1 MYKLPIPTFIFIL
14 LFSVTALAQ
23 NVDSSIDNVLQ
34 VPTKY
39 INDID
44 SKIELYTSRI
54 TSKTEKTLTKLSR
67 WENKIKALL
76 EASSPETAEKLFGNN
91 QLTFTKLLEQF
102 KQGEAMMLQYQ
113 APYNKYR
120 DDITTSLKYIEQQ
133 KGELDSKVIKKAKA
147 ASNKMKEL
155 DTEESKVEAVQQFIK
170 TRKKELIA
178 QAFTVIGRS
187 KYLTKINKEAFY
199 YVETL
204 KNYKELFSDSKKAEE
219 TALTILNKIP
229 AFQKFMQQNSML
241 ASLFGPPG
249 GAAGSAAN
257 IANTTGLQTRA
268 SVQNLI
274 QSSISAGGS
283 NAQQTISQN
292 MQQAQ
297 AELTKL
303 KDKLLTSALGV
314 GGTEGGELPD
324 FKPNMQKTK
333 TFKQRLDYGL
343 NFQFGKSNNLIPAT
357 ANMALSIGYKLNDK
371 SIVGLGA
378 SYILGMGSFQ
388 HIQLSHEGIGLR
400 SFIDWKLRKNFF
412 ISGGYEMNH
421 NTQFD
426 NFAQLRGY
434 DEWQRS
440 ALLGIT
446 KKINV
451 KSKWF
456 KSSNIQVLYD
466 FLYQQHLP
474 ATQPVVFRFGYG
486 FK

>member
-1 MYKLPIPTFIFIL
+1 MCKQPLTIFISL
-14 LFSVTALAQ
+14 LLLHATVFSQ
-23 NVDSSIDNVLQ
+23 NIDSSIDNVLL

-44 SKIELYTSRI
+44 SKVELYTKRI
-54 TSKTEKTLTKLSR
+54 TGKTEKTLTKLSR

-76 EASSPETAEKLFGNN
+76 EASSPETANRLFGNN
-91 QLTFTKLLEQF
+91 QMTFTRLLEEY
-102 KQGEAMMLQYQ
+102 KKGEAIMLQYQ

-120 DDITTSLKYIEQQ
+120 DDITTSLKYIAQQ
-133 KGELDSKVIKKAKA
+133 KDELNSKVIKKATA

-155 DTEESKVEAVQQFIK
+155 DTDEAKMEAIEQFIK
-170 TRKKELIA
+170 ERKKELIA
-178 QAFTVIGRS
+178 QAFTIIGKS
-187 KYLTKINKEAFY
+187 KYLTKINKEAYY
-199 YVETL
+199 YVETI

-249 GAAGSAAN
+249 GAGSAAN
-257 IANTTGLQTRA
+257 IANTAGLQTRA

-274 QSSISAGGS
+274 QSTISAGGP
-283 NAQQTISQN
+283 NAQQAISQN

-333 TFKQRLDYGL
+333 TLKQRMVYDV
-343 NFQFGKSNNLIPAT
+343 NFQFGKSNYLIPAT
-357 ANMALSIGYKLNDK
+357 TNIGLSIGYKLNDK

-378 SYILGMGSFQ
+378 SYIVGMGSFQ
-388 HIQLSHEGIGLR
+388 HIQITHEGIGLR
-400 SFIDWKLRKNFF
+400 SFIDWKLKKNFF
-412 ISGGYEMNH
+412 VSGGYEMNY

-434 DEWQRS
+434 DAWQRS
-440 ALLGIT
+440 ALLGLT

-456 KSSNIQVLYD
+456 KSSNIQILYD